1 LFYLSYG
8 LFLWGAK
15 CLNGLIQDLKS
26 KSEIMGEF
34 WEKFLFGFCKVDAVC
49 WQGDPNWLGWIIL
62 FIVGAIVAVIVIM
75 ILDVVLSI
83 KLW

>member
-1 LFYLSYG
+1 
-8 LFLWGAK
+8 
-15 CLNGLIQDLKS
+15 
-26 KSEIMGEF
+26 MREF

-75 ILDVVLSI
+75 ILEEVLSI